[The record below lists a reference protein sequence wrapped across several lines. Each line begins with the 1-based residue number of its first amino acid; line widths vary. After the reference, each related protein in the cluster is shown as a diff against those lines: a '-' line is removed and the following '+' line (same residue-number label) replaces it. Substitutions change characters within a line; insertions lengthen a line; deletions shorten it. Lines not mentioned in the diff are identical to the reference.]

1 MATTTYLAN
10 PIVKIGAATPGT
22 DITDQCKSAVLTQ
35 FVEALES
42 TAFGVNGRS
51 YVAGLQN
58 HQCVLTFLMSYATS
72 ETYALLQPLVGTQ
85 LYVSV
90 KPATGNESAT
100 NPMFELSETY
110 LESLDIVSA
119 NLGELSEVQITL
131 QGGALAIDVTPPG
144 P

>member
-10 PIVKIGAATPGT
+10 PVVTIGASSPGT

-35 FVEALES
+35 LVEALES
-42 TAFGVNGRS
+42 TAFGSNGRR
-51 YVAGLQN
+51 YTAGLQN
-58 HQCVLTFLMSYATS
+58 HTCVLTFLMSYASS

-85 LYVSV
+85 CYVSV

-100 NPMFELSETY
+100 NPKFELSETY
-110 LESLDIVSA
+110 LESLDVVNG

-131 QGGALAIDVTPPG
+131 QGGALTIDTTAP
-144 P
+144 